1 MPCAVW
7 HPRVR
12 VQVSASESWLAS
24 ADRGSRKTGETRL
37 LTSVTSTTCAAAANA
52 ASVASRSPCSRSKVT
67 LRGLSSH
74 TGVEGARACSY
85 VVTAG
90 RGSYSTVTA
99 SAASSACTSVSATTI
114 ATGSPAYR
122 AFVVASAGW
131 PGSGIAVPSRFSRAN
146 GGMRASVGTGP
157 IFPSMSRLVR
167 THSTPSIARAVA
179 V

>member
-12 VQVSASESWLAS
+12 VQVPLSESWLAT
-24 ADRGSRKTGETRL
+24 ADRGSRNTGVTRL
-37 LTSVTSTTCAAAANA
+37 FASVTSTTCAADANA

-74 TGVEGARACSY
+74 TGADGARACSY

-90 RGSYSTVTA
+90 SGSYSTATA
-99 SAASSACTSVSATTI
+99 SAASSACASLSATTI

-122 AFVVASAGW
+122 AFVVASAG
-131 PGSGIAVPSRFSRAN
+131 
-146 GGMRASVGTGP
+146 
-157 IFPSMSRLVR
+157 
-167 THSTPSIARAVA
+167 
-179 V
+179 